1 MYNDPSSV
9 IGSELS
15 IFWIIPFIGILLS
28 IAILPLIVPVFWQRN
43 YGKISAFWALLFLLP
58 FTLLKGI
65 EIALY
70 HFLHVLFI
78 DYLPFIILLFSSIFF
93 LIYVTVQACSRS
105 FSSLS
110 LKSSSFNYSC
120 SQLKAYGLNFT
131 SHSELS
137 SCSIDSKAS
146 LSSMI
151 SLIIGQRS
159 YSSSFNNY
167 SETIRDQ

>member
-1 MYNDPSSV
+1 MQIYVLEEEFSYTTSA
-9 IGSELS
+9 S
-15 IFWIIPFIGILLS
+15 
-28 IAILPLIVPVFWQRN
+28 
-43 YGKISAFWALLFLLP
+43 SAFM
-58 FTLLKGI
+58 
-65 EIALY
+65 
-70 HFLHVLFI
+70 
-78 DYLPFIILLFSSIFF
+78 ILLFSSILF

-137 SCSIDSKAS
+137 SCSIESKAS

-167 SETIRDQ
+167 SSCSIYRFYLFMLFLIIYFFILINNILKNRFYFKTTDEKLQPIFSN